1 MKKIVHFIFINP
13 TAETYDFEQDFN
25 KPLNFNMFGI
35 CIFLDPTAS
44 KIKTKKLL
52 T

>member
-1 MKKIVHFIFINP
+1 MKKIVHFIFINS
-13 TAETYDFEQDFN
+13 TAETYDFEQDFG
-25 KPLNFNMFGI
+25 KPFNLNMLDV
-35 CIFLDPTAS
+35 CIFLDPAMS